1 MQWKPNV
8 TVAAVVED
16 NGHFLLVEEDAD
28 NHIVFNQPAGH
39 LEKNESLIDAVRR
52 EVREE
57 TGWEFEPQ
65 SLVGIYLYPNPHIDI
80 IYLRFCFTGKCVR
93 HDPSPSLDKG
103 IIRAVWMSKTEIETN
118 QDRIRSRMVLN
129 CINDYLT
136 GKRYPLE
143 LLNHY
148 L

>member
-8 TVAAVVED
+8 TVAAIIED
-16 NGHFLLVEEDAD
+16 NGRFLLVEEDAD
-28 NHIVFNQPAGH
+28 NHIVHNQPAGH
-39 LEKNESLIDAVRR
+39 LEKDESLVGAIRR

-65 SLVGIYLYPNPHIDI
+65 SLVGVYLYPNPRVDI
-80 IYLRFCFTGKCVR
+80 IYLRFCFAGKCVR
-93 HDPSPSLDKG
+93 HDPSLILDKG
-103 IIRAVWMSKTEIETN
+103 IIRAVWMSKAEVEAN
-118 QDRIRSRMVLN
+118 RENMRSSMVLT
-129 CINDYLT
+129 CINDYLA
-136 GKRYPLE
+136 GKRYPLD

>member
-8 TVAAVVED
+8 TVAAIIEN
-16 NGHFLLVEEDAD
+16 NGRFLLVEEDAD

-39 LEKNESLIDAVRR
+39 LEKNESLVSAIRR
-52 EVREE
+52 EVLEE
-57 TGWEFEPQ
+57 TGWEFEPR
-65 SLVGIYLYPNPHIDI
+65 SLVGIYLYPNPRIDI
-80 IYLRFCFTGKCVR
+80 VYLRFCFAGEGVR
-93 HDPSPSLDKG
+93 HDPSQPLDKG
-103 IIRAVWMSKTEIETN
+103 IVRTVWMSKTEIEAN
-118 QDRIRSRMVLN
+118 QEKMRSRLVLT
-129 CINDYLT
+129 CTNDYLA